1 MITMAIPWRKLV
13 LWATGITVGLVALA
27 WRFLHVSDLTFIGT
41 GYAAEQTCACLYIAG
56 RSLESCLTDLDPLAR
71 KFIGVHPGKDEVTAT
86 ALGFVS
92 ATAQY
97 EKGFGCSL
105 RD

>member
-1 MITMAIPWRKLV
+1 MAISRRKLV

-27 WRFLHVSDLTFIGT
+27 WRLFHVSDLAFIGT
-41 GYAAEQTCACLYIAG
+41 GYTAEQTCACLHVAG

-71 KFIGVHPGKDEVTAT
+71 NLIVVHPGKDEVTAT

>member
-1 MITMAIPWRKLV
+1 MMTHRGRKLALV
-13 LWATGITVGLVALA
+13 AVGLVAALA
-27 WRFLHVSDLTFIGT
+27 IFGWRFFRASDLVQIGT
-41 GYAAEQTCACLYIAG
+41 GYTAEQTCACMLVVG

-71 KFIGVHPGKDEVTAT
+71 KLITIHPGKDEVTAT
-86 ALGFVS
+86 AFGIVS